1 MKKGCSEIY
10 LSPQPFQVLT
20 FKFLH
25 PYCFIERFFA
35 EEFHGAFC
43 HLAAFVGSA
52 FYDAFLPVEGN
63 AEFFGF
69 LLAGIEVMEAA
80 FHAVL
85 ALCIG
90 LGGRAER
97 NIMFTVTKRMEV
109 SGAHYLH
116 LDYESK
122 CTNLHGHNW
131 IITVT
136 VQSEEVD
143 HNGMVV
149 DFSKIKEI
157 VNRFDHALIN
167 DVMGDIN
174 PTAENMA
181 KWLCDRI
188 PHCVRVS
195 VQETEGNV
203 ATYEK

>member
-1 MKKGCSEIY
+1 
-10 LSPQPFQVLT
+10 
-20 FKFLH
+20 
-25 PYCFIERFFA
+25 
-35 EEFHGAFC
+35 
-43 HLAAFVGSA
+43 
-52 FYDAFLPVEGN
+52 
-63 AEFFGF
+63 
-69 LLAGIEVMEAA
+69 
-80 FHAVL
+80 
-85 ALCIG
+85 
-90 LGGRAER
+90 
-97 NIMFTVTKRMEV
+97 MEV

-131 IITVT
+131 IIT